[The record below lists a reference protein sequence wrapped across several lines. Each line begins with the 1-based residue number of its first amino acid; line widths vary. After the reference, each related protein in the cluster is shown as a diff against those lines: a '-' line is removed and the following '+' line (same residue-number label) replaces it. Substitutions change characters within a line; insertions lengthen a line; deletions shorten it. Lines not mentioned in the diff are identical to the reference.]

1 MGWGIMRTGQSKFPK
16 NKKNE
21 IKIGTLIVFIALVL
35 IVAVSTAVII
45 NTASGKLQEGESLD
59 RQNCHTHIAR
69 GIHVFKVV
77 GYADNVSTNSAL
89 NITGTMVI
97 INHSNYINRTDC
109 HQYKYIKGIAVFV
122 GPNIGDEFDLS
133 SITIMLSNND
143 KSVSI
148 RYSGIIEYDNC
159 NGAETIFKGLELLGA
174 NESVITTKIDITNG
188 TSIKGDYIVI
198 NNSNEIVVGK
208 NGWVLNDA
216 PKFGIIVLR
225 DSDKSL
231 HREHPLINYRDKVVL
246 TINTG
251 TIFEQGISTGEKVY
265 GEVIP
270 EYSESGII
278 EFRTPLVFNR
288 RVMALQ

>member
-1 MGWGIMRTGQSKFPK
+1 MEVKPPEFLK
-16 NKKNE
+16 NKKSAIE
-21 IKIGTLIVFIALVL
+21 IGTLVIFIALVL
-35 IVAVSTAVII
+35 VAAVSAAVIT
-45 NTASGKLQEGESLD
+45 NTAARKLQEEESSECKENTV
-59 RQNCHTHIAR
+59 QVAR

-231 HREHPLINYRDKVVL
+231 YGEHPLINYGDKVVL

>member
-1 MGWGIMRTGQSKFPK
+1 MEVKPPEFLK
-16 NKKNE
+16 NKKSAIE
-21 IKIGTLIVFIALVL
+21 IGTLVIFIALVL
-35 IVAVSTAVII
+35 VAAVSAAVIT
-45 NTASGKLQEGESLD
+45 NTAARKLQEEESSECKENTV
-59 RQNCHTHIAR
+59 QVAR

-231 HREHPLINYRDKVVL
+231 HREHPLINYGDKVVL